1 MSPPSLTAETS
12 MAPSSSSP
20 AAAAAAHVLLRDPS
34 PSTSDTATDD
44 EQIPVT
50 DTDNDLPSSSPSS
63 LLPPPSAA
71 APGQQLPQTRF
82 HITGFKQFYNVP
94 VNPTQLIV
102 DALPQYLDDHPLTST
117 ACISSTDVFEVA
129 AKTTLRAINTLY
141 DRHIH
146 WTATQQLNSKRRP
159 RHQFVHLQT
168 RTVFVH
174 LGVNMSIS
182 QFHLETQAKN
192 EATFSCPDQLGWTP
206 IRHAIDPNDSDITF
220 TRKTNLDLDAIVK
233 RLRVQQ
239 FPVDT
244 SNDAGRF
251 VCNWIYYNSLKL
263 SKENSTDALFV
274 HVPST
279 AVIPLHRQVQFIAAL
294 LDAIA
299 FTSEL

>member
-1 MSPPSLTAETS
+1 MSPPPSLTAETP
-12 MAPSSSSP
+12 MAASSPPP
-20 AAAAAAHVLLRDPS
+20 AAAAPAVLHDPS

-44 EQIPVT
+44 EQAPIT
-50 DTDNDLPSSSPSS
+50 DTDTDTPSP
-63 LLPPPSAA
+63 L
-71 APGQQLPQTRF
+71 APVPDDQLPQTRF

-102 DALPQYLDDHPLTST
+102 DALPHYLDDHPLTSS
-117 ACISSTDVFEVA
+117 ACVSSTDVFEAA

-141 DRHIH
+141 ERHAY
-146 WTATQQLNSKRRP
+146 WVTQQQVDRKRRP
-159 RHQFVHLQT
+159 RHQLHHHHHHQQHQQQT

-182 QFHLETQAKN
+182 HFHLETQAKN

-220 TRKTNLDLDAIVK
+220 TRKTGLDLSAIVK
-233 RLRVQQ
+233 RLHTQQ

-263 SKENSTDALFV
+263 SKENNTDALFV

-279 AVIPLHRQVQFIAAL
+279 AVIPLHRQVEFIAAL

-299 FTSEL
+299 LTPEL